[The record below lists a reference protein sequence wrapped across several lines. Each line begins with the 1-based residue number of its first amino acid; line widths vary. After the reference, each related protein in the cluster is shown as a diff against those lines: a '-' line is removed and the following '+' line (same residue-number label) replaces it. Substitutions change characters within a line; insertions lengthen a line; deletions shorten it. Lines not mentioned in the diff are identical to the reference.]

1 MTIKNNVNFING
13 EYVSSSNS
21 DTISVLS
28 PSTGEQVGVIPKG
41 SVEDAQTA
49 LETATVAQNAWAQ
62 KNAT

>member
-28 PSTGEQVGVIPKG
+28 PSTGEQVGVIPKR
-41 SVEDAQTA
+41 QC
-49 LETATVAQNAWAQ
+49 
-62 KNAT
+62 